1 MDPRYYPDGLDGRHQ
16 PAYYPYNQY
25 LSPRQADEDR
35 VTGRRHIAD
44 PSDDRMRRRNS
55 IGGDDRS
62 DDQSRIRVENDGELC
77 RTRSSRRSTAPKP
90 RDPSRAKG
98 GKKAGRPAYVEDYDS
113 DDWDLAKSEEQQG
126 PESHRSKAFRGDH
139 EGLPIPVPYGEYDNR
154 YTEMEAIVIGGLPVP
169 NMDISNT
176 QSSSSHQMA
185 YIEHHVLASSSDSYD
200 TSARKQKNGAKPRK
214 PRKSGKRR
222 PSVSRRDR
230 DSTSKQSD
238 PRPPRQRPELVLS
251 GNMDLANH
259 YSRHTISKSMDVA
272 DHHARHALSKSI
284 DDTNHHP
291 PPAEIRQYGRIH
303 SRSSSKSPQ
312 EDDEGTAYCASIPLR
327 PSAEARAQSYH
338 GSPASKPRPG
348 SNTTKSFS
356 KAQIPR
362 LSVSQDPPNSPQSI
376 NCSIGPGDSRSDT
389 ETTKGRSRVGSGSVA
404 TSTSFLS
411 LPTSPPGSGILG
423 PKSYQYL
430 PLADMEFRLIRVL
443 PERMSKLKCEIVH
456 RSLEDPPDYIAISY
470 AWGDGVD
477 TKPLVLQ
484 GATIPVAASL
494 YDALKAIRQ
503 KKTEALVWVD
513 ALCID
518 QQNKDERA
526 TQVRLMGHIYSR
538 ATSVAIWLGS
548 EADDSALAVQLL
560 ERVAQNV
567 VSPQRIR
574 SLRKYPDSAALFELF
589 KRDYWKRLWV
599 SYYIDLNVTRQV
611 IDSIGRPRGSVSREE
626 DGILRP
632 LNSPLGTVSSG
643 GRCFLGPG

>member
-1 MDPRYYPDGLDGRHQ
+1 MDPRYYPDGFDGRHH
-16 PAYYPYNQY
+16 PVYYPHSQY
-25 LSPRQADEDR
+25 LSPHQAEDDR
-35 VTGRRHIAD
+35 VRGRRRITNA
-44 PSDDRMRRRNS
+44 SDDKMRRRHS
-55 IGGDDRS
+55 TGRDYPS
-62 DDQSRIRVENDGELC
+62 DGHSRAHVENEGELR
-77 RTRSSRRSTAPKP
+77 RTRSSRRPASPKS
-90 RDPSRAKG
+90 RDPSRTNG

-113 DDWDLAKSEEQQG
+113 DDWDFAKPEEQQG
-126 PESHRSKAFRGDH
+126 PESHRPKAFRGHH
-139 EGLPIPVPYGEYDNR
+139 EELPIPAPYGEYDNR

-176 QSSSSHQMA
+176 QSRSSHQMA

-200 TSARKQKNGAKPRK
+200 TSACKQKNGAKPRK
-214 PRKSGKRR
+214 PRKPGKRR

-230 DSTSKQSD
+230 DNTSKPSD
-238 PRPPRQRPELVLS
+238 PRPPRQRPEPVLS
-251 GNMDLANH
+251 GKMDLANH
-259 YSRHTISKSMDVA
+259 YSHHTISKSMDVA
-272 DHHARHALSKSI
+272 DHHARRALSKSI

-291 PPAEIRQYGRIH
+291 PPAEIRQYGHIH

-312 EDDEGTAYCASIPLR
+312 EDEEGTAYRASIPLR
-327 PSAEARAQSYH
+327 PSAEARAQLYH
-338 GSPASKPRPG
+338 GSPASKPHPG
-348 SNTTKSFS
+348 FNTTKSFS
-356 KAQIPR
+356 KAQIPH

-389 ETTKGRSRVGSGSVA
+389 ETIKRRSRVGSGSVA
-404 TSTSFLS
+404 TSTSFLF

-599 SYYIDLNVTRQV
+599 SYYIDLDVARQV
-611 IDSIGRPRGSVSREE
+611 IDSIGRPRGSVSREKG
-626 DGILRP
+626 GILRP
-632 LNSPLGTVSSG
+632 LSSPLGTVSSG

>member
-1 MDPRYYPDGLDGRHQ
+1 MDPRYYPDGFDGRHQ
-16 PAYYPYNQY
+16 PAHYLYNQY

-44 PSDDRMRRRNS
+44 PSDDKPRRRNS
-55 IGGDDRS
+55 TGRDYRS
-62 DDQSRIRVENDGELC
+62 DGHSTPQVENEGELR
-77 RTRSSRRSTAPKP
+77 RTRSSRRPTAPRS
-90 RDPSRAKG
+90 RDPSRANG
-98 GKKAGRPAYVEDYDS
+98 GKKAGRAAYVEDYDS
-113 DDWDLAKSEEQQG
+113 DDWDFAKSEEQQG
-126 PESHRSKAFRGDH
+126 AESHRSKAFRGDQ
-139 EGLPIPVPYGEYDNR
+139 EGPPIPVPYGEHDNR
-154 YTEMEAIVIGGLPVP
+154 YTEKEAIVIGGLPVP
-169 NMDISNT
+169 NMDMSNMR
-176 QSSSSHQMA
+176 SSDSHQMA
-185 YIEHHVLASSSDSYD
+185 YIEHHVLASSSDPYD
-200 TSARKQKNGAKPRK
+200 TSSRKQKNRVKTRKTRK
-214 PRKSGKRR
+214 PRMRR
-222 PSVSRRDR
+222 PSVTLTYE
-230 DSTSKQSD
+230 DSTSTKSD
-238 PRPPRQRPELVLS
+238 PRPPRQRPEQQNSS
-251 GNMDLANH
+251 GNMDLVDH
-259 YSRHTISKSMDVA
+259 HSRHTISKSMDVA
-272 DHHARHALSKSI
+272 DHHSRHALSESI
-284 DDTNHHP
+284 DHINHHSY
-291 PPAEIRQYGRIH
+291 PAEIRQYGRIH

-312 EDDEGTAYCASIPLR
+312 EDDESTPYRTSIPLR

-338 GSPASKPRPG
+338 GSPASRPRPG
-348 SNTTKSFS
+348 FNTTKSFS

-362 LSVSQDPPNSPQSI
+362 LSVSQDPPNSPQPI
-376 NCSIGPGDSRSDT
+376 NCSIDPGDSRSDT
-389 ETTKGRSRVGSGSVA
+389 ETTKGRPRVGSGSVA

-411 LPTSPPGSGILG
+411 LPISPPGSGILG
-423 PKSYQYL
+423 PKNYQYL

-538 ATSVAIWLGS
+538 ATSVAIWLGP

-560 ERVAQNV
+560 EKVAQNV
-567 VSPQRIR
+567 ISPQRIR

-599 SYYIDLNVTRQV
+599 SYCIDLNAVRQV
-611 IDSIGRPRGSVSREE
+611 IDSIGRPRGPVSREE
-626 DGILRP
+626 GGILRP
-632 LNSPLGTVSSG
+632 LSSPLGAVSSG
-643 GRCFLGPG
+643 GRCFLG